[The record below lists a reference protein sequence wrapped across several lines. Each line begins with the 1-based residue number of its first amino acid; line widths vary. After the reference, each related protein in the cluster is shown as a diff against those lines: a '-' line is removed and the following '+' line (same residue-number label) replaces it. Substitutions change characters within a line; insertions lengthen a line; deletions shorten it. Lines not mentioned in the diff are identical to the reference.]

1 MGGKNLF
8 QEWVEVSKILHLV
21 KDKGVDKQVKD
32 TSRYVTRC
40 AFHTG
45 HIPPRFEQ

>member
-1 MGGKNLF
+1 MGRKNLF

-21 KDKGVDKQVKD
+21 KDKVVDKREKG
-32 TSRYVTRC
+32 TSRYVTQC